1 MSAREAV
8 KILLASG
15 SGKAGTIFF
24 LSLLA
29 ISLVVLLRLPLDF
42 GSQRWNNP
50 AEWAD
55 NPKSVAPEWMRLF
68 QRDASFR
75 HKVFRASEPMAGV
88 GTESRLYSF
97 TYRHSSNRPPSF
109 IAFSASDIR
118 FHGDPPVL
126 LVEVLRPDGRRLR
139 LLQQVVRGARPRE
152 TLPITRYAETP
163 LRVFLSADDNMRV
176 AIAEFLRQDFEL
188 EVTPGEIQGRVEEVL
203 FGTPAAQGRGEFAT
217 LPGEYEFTVRA
228 LVRDPADTL
237 GRVKLVLGG
246 SHYGFMGTD
255 ALGRDLA
262 LGLLFGFPVALT
274 IGLSTAL
281 LATTIGTFFGILS
294 GYLGG
299 KTDVAIQRFSDIW
312 SNIPLLP
319 ILIFLIFILGQK
331 LWLVVVILIVF
342 GWPGLTIIVR
352 SMVLQIRTG
361 QLVEATQAL
370 GASRRRI
377 MFRHI
382 LFQIAPF
389 VFAQMIFFTPAA
401 ILAEAGL
408 SFLGLGDPSIPTWGQ
423 ILESGFRTGAVFLGY
438 YWWILPPGLLIVL
451 TAMTFV
457 FLTLGLEP
465 VINPRLR
472 AESGAPARTRPR

>member
-1 MSAREAV
+1 MSARESL
-8 KILLASG
+8 KILLSSG
-15 SGKAGTIFF
+15 SGKVGAVF
-24 LSLLA
+24 LLTLVLVSA
-29 ISLVVLLRLPLDF
+29 IVVVKFPLNF

-55 NPKSVAPEWMRLF
+55 NPKSVAPDWMRLLHG
-68 QRDASFR
+68 DDSLR
-75 HKVFRASEPMAGV
+75 HQVFESSAANAGEA
-88 GTESRLYSF
+88 TDRYSF
-97 TYRHSSNRPPSF
+97 SYDYTSQHPPSF
-109 IAFSASDIR
+109 LSLSISEVR
-118 FHGDPPVL
+118 FQGDPPL
-126 LVEVLRPDGRRLR
+126 LVLEVIRPDGRQLR
-139 LLQQVVRGARPRE
+139 LMQRVVRGPRSGE
-152 TLPITRYAETP
+152 TPPFNRYVETP
-163 LRVFLSADDNMRV
+163 LRVFLSSDENTLV
-176 AIAEFLRQDFEL
+176 AVSDFLLREFGIDMVPR
-188 EVTPGEIQGRVEEVL
+188 EIQGNLEEIL
-203 FGTPAAQGRGEFAT
+203 FGTPSGTSGEFVP
-217 LPGEYEFTVRA
+217 LLGQYEFTLRA
-228 LVRDPADTL
+228 VVRDPADTI
-237 GRVKLVLGG
+237 GRVKLVLAG

-255 ALGRDLA
+255 SVGRDLA
-262 LGLLFGFPVALT
+262 MGLLFGFPVALT
-274 IGLSTAL
+274 IGLATAL
-281 LATTIGTFFGILS
+281 VATTIGTFLGIVS
-294 GYLGG
+294 GFMAG
-299 KTDVAIQRFSDIW
+299 KTDILIQRFADVW

-342 GWPGLTIIVR
+342 GWPGLTIVVR

-370 GASRRRI
+370 GASRWRI

-423 ILESGFRTGAVFLGY
+423 ILESGFRSGAVFLGY
-438 YWWILPPGLLIVL
+438 YWWILPPGLLIVI

-465 VINPRLR
+465 VVNPRLR
-472 AESGAPARTRPR
+472 TERGGP

>member
-1 MSAREAV
+1 MSVRESF
-8 KILLASG
+8 KILLSSG
-15 SGKAGTIFF
+15 SGKAGAIF
-24 LSLLA
+24 LLT
-29 ISLVVLLRLPLDF
+29 LVLTSIIVVVRLPLDF
-42 GSQRWNNP
+42 GDQRWNNP

-68 QRDASFR
+68 KGNDAVH
-75 HKVFRASEPMAGV
+75 HKRFRASELTAGEA
-88 GTESRLYSF
+88 GGSGHTF
-97 TYRHSSNRPPSF
+97 TYDYDSSQAPTF
-109 IAFSASDIR
+109 ISFSASDVR
-118 FHGDPPVL
+118 FQGDPPVL
-126 LVEVLRPDGRRLR
+126 LVEVLRPDGRELR
-139 LLQQVVRGARPRE
+139 LLQTVVRGARPGE
-152 TLPITRYAETP
+152 ELPVTRYGETP
-163 LRVFLSADDNMRV
+163 LRVLLSANQDTLSAAV
-176 AIAEFLRQDFEL
+176 EFLRREFEVDVTTRELQGNL
-188 EVTPGEIQGRVEEVL
+188 EEML
-203 FGTPAAQGRGEFAT
+203 FGTPDPERPNRYIPLAGQYR
-217 LPGEYEFTVRA
+217 FTVRA
-228 LVRDPADTL
+228 LVRDPADSV
-237 GRVKLVLGG
+237 GEVKLVVAGT
-246 SHYGFMGTD
+246 HYGVIGTD
-255 ALGRDLA
+255 SLGRDLA

-294 GYLGG
+294 GYMAG
-299 KTDVAIQRFSDIW
+299 KTDTIIQRFADVW

-342 GWPGLTIIVR
+342 GWPGLTIVVR

-382 LFQIAPF
+382 LFQISPF

-423 ILESGFRTGAVFLGY
+423 ILESSFRTSAVFLGY
-438 YWWILPPGLLIVL
+438 WWWILPPGLLIVI

-465 VINPRLR
+465 VLNPRLR
-472 AESGAPARTRPR
+472 SGRQ

>member
-1 MSAREAV
+1 MSARESLR
-8 KILLASG
+8 ILLASG
-15 SGKAGTIFF
+15 SGKAGVVLFVTMVV
-24 LSLLA
+24 
-29 ISLVVLLRLPLDF
+29 ISLVVLVRLPLDF

-50 AEWAD
+50 AAWAD
-55 NPKSVAPEWMRLF
+55 NPKSVPPDWMRLF
-68 QRDASFR
+68 GGSDSLR
-75 HKVFRASEPMAGV
+75 HRVFRASEPTAGADS
-88 GTESRLYSF
+88 TSRVYAF
-97 TYRHSSNRPPSF
+97 TYEHTKDTPPTFMALS
-109 IAFSASDIR
+109 ISDVR
-118 FHGDPPVL
+118 FQGDPPL
-126 LVEVLRPDGRRLR
+126 LLLEVVRPDGSKLR
-139 LLQQVVRGARPRE
+139 LLQRVVRGARSGE
-152 TLPITRYAETP
+152 TAPITRYTETP
-163 LRVFLSADDNMRV
+163 LRVYVSADED
-176 AIAEFLRQDFEL
+176 ALAATAEYLRQQFQMD
-188 EVTPGEIQGRVEEVL
+188 VTPRELQGDLEEVV
-203 FGTPAAQGRGEFAT
+203 FGTPDPLGT
-217 LPGEYEFTVRA
+217 GEYVPLHGEYQFTVRA
-228 LVRDPADTL
+228 LVRDPADSI
-237 GRVKLVLGG
+237 GDIKLVVAGT
-246 SHYGFMGTD
+246 HFGFMGTD

-274 IGLSTAL
+274 IGLVTAL
-281 LATTIGTFFGILS
+281 LASAIGTSLGILS
-294 GYLGG
+294 GYMGG
-299 KTDVAIQRFSDIW
+299 KTDIAIQRFADIW

-319 ILIFLIFILGQK
+319 ILIFLIFIFGQK

-342 GWPGLTIIVR
+342 GWPGLTIVVR

-361 QLVEATQAL
+361 QLVEATQAM

-438 YWWILPPGLLIVL
+438 YWWILPPGLLIVI

-465 VINPRLR
+465 VVNPRLR
-472 AESGAPARTRPR
+472 SAG